1 MKKVLVLILV
11 SLVFTACK
19 DKDDDPSSAKTS
31 AELISLN
38 QWKLSRFTD
47 VSGQTISNS
56 NLETEALFLFAMNF
70 EFRNDGE
77 VRGVDKTSGNIIEK
91 GVWVFLEG
99 EDAVNVKLAAL
110 DYDFKIVVLQTGK
123 LTLQAPTGNFLSGV
137 GDEINL
143 EFNAVSL

>member
-19 DKDDDPSSAKTS
+19 DKEDDPSSAKTTT
-31 AELISLN
+31 ELISLN
-38 QWKLSRFTD
+38 QWELSRFTN

-56 NLETEALFLFAMNF
+56 DLETQAFFLFAMNF
-70 EFRNDGE
+70 EFRSDNE
-77 VRGVDKTSGNIIEK
+77 VRGIDKTSGNIISK
-91 GVWVFLEG
+91 GVWDFVGG
-99 EDAVNVKLAAL
+99 EEVVNVKLSDL

-137 GDEINL
+137 GEEINL
-143 EFNAVSL
+143 EFNAVSQ